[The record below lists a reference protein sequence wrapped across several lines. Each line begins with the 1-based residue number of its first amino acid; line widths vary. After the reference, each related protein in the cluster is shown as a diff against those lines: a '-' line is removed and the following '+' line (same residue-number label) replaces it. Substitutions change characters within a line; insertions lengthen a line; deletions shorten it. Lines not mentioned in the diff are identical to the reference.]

1 MLSVGGLR
9 RGALRLCLWCR
20 HDRSGC
26 SQTDSGLAG
35 REQAPA
41 TASPMGRGICPVTD
55 RPGRAPDPLR
65 AKRSAIGSTYSPG
78 SSEAPHTSSSPA
90 GTRRLLC
97 TTELCG
103 SIVHIEP
110 PSLNRR
116 IRPHGG
122 TKHQG
127 SPTMRR
133 KSGTSIQQFLAMRYR
148 WWSRHSLHTQPC
160 AYARRFAHP
169 ILSKGGLAVF
179 LVAWSSTHS

>member
-1 MLSVGGLR
+1 MAFDEAPFGYAF
-9 RGALRLCLWCR
+9 GAGTTAAAAARQIRAWLAASKHQLLLRLWVEGYAQSLIDQGGPW
-20 HDRSGC
+20 
-26 SQTDSGLAG
+26 
-35 REQAPA
+35 
-41 TASPMGRGICPVTD
+41 
-55 RPGRAPDPLR
+55 DPLR